1 VKKFRLTLQWKFFLC
16 IVLIIF
22 PTLGIIFAW
31 AGIQNKNQSDEQI
44 VNQARILARQIVLT
58 RQWITDCGGVF
69 VDPQS
74 QGAKDIACFFD
85 DKVQTS
91 HGEFQRFTPAMVTRK
106 LSQYSTRQDLYRFRL
121 ASLNPLNPENEPDGF
136 EKEAINLF
144 RTEKV
149 SETFRF
155 AQNNGNQYFQ
165 YMVPL
170 YLEKQCLEC
179 HNREGDSVNAVRG
192 GLSVFLN
199 VEETMSA
206 ARKNHLKLAVAGAGL
221 ICVTILTLF
230 VLMRRFIIKPLKSLE
245 DMTAEIGLG
254 NLDARVNIKTGDE
267 FEKLGHR
274 FNTMTQR
281 LSVGRDQM
289 QERIAQATKE
299 LSDANRELQTLDKL
313 KSDFLANMS
322 HELRTPLTVVRGGI
336 DYLNRTIKKEDNRNY
351 LAIIDKNLVRLIH
364 LVSDLFDY
372 TKIEAQKSEWS
383 FDQVNLSILIEEVV
397 EIISPLS
404 MDKEISISYK
414 NPGDILAEMDLE
426 RIEQVLVNLIENA
439 IKFSDRET
447 EILIGIEEGQTY
459 ATVSVRDQGIGIS
472 EENLSSIFQK
482 FSTVPSAGINKPEG
496 TGLGLAIC
504 KAIIEA
510 HDGKIWAESVK
521 GQSSTFYFSLLK
533 KRPQPHTPDAHAEKK

>member
-1 VKKFRLTLQWKFFLC
+1 MVKKFRVSLQWKFFLC

-22 PTLGIIFAW
+22 PTLGIIFIW
-31 AGIQNKNQSDEQI
+31 AGIQNKSQSDEQV

-58 RQWITDCGGVF
+58 RQWVTDCGGIF
-69 VDPQS
+69 VDVQS
-74 QGAKDIACFFD
+74 RGARDIACFFD
-85 DKVQTS
+85 DKLQTN

-121 ASLNPLNPENEPDGF
+121 ASLNPLNPANEPDGF
-136 EKEAINLF
+136 EREAINSF
-144 RTEKV
+144 QTRKKN
-149 SETFRF
+149 ETFRF
-155 AQNNGNQYFQ
+155 ARNSGKLYFQ
-165 YMVPL
+165 YVVPL
-170 YLEKQCLEC
+170 HLEKQCLEC
-179 HNREGDSVNAVRG
+179 HNRVGDSVNAIHG

-199 VEETMSA
+199 VDDMMSA
-206 ARKNHLKLAVAGAGL
+206 ARWNHIKLAVAGTGL
-221 ICVTILTLF
+221 ICLTIFTLF
-230 VLMRRFIIKPLKSLE
+230 VLMRRFVIKPLKSLE
-245 DMTAEIGLG
+245 EMADEISSG
-254 NLDARVNIKTGDE
+254 NLDARVHINTGDE
-267 FEKLGHR
+267 FDKLGHR
-274 FNTMTQR
+274 FNTMAQS
-281 LSVGRDQM
+281 LAAGRNQLHE
-289 QERIAQATKE
+289 QISLATKE

-351 LAIIDKNLVRLIH
+351 LEIIDKNLARLIH

-383 FDQVNLSILIEEVV
+383 FDQANLSVLIEEVV
-397 EIISPLS
+397 EIINPLS
-404 MDKEISISYK
+404 IDKEICIKYD
-414 NPGDILAEMDLE
+414 NPGEILVEMDLE

-439 IKFSDRET
+439 IKFSDRKT
-447 EILIGIEEGQTY
+447 EIIIAIEEDPTH
-459 ATVSVRDQGIGIS
+459 ATVSVKDQGVGIS
-472 EENLSSIFQK
+472 EDSLDSIFQK

-533 KRPQPHTPDAHAEKK
+533 KRPN

>member
-1 VKKFRLTLQWKFFLC
+1 MRKFHISLQWKFFLC
-16 IVLIIF
+16 IVLIIV

-31 AGIQNKNQSDEQI
+31 AGVQNKTQSDEQV
-44 VNQARILARQIVLT
+44 VNRARILARQIVLT
-58 RQWITDCGGVF
+58 RQWVTDCGGIF
-69 VDPQS
+69 VDLQS
-74 QGAKDIACFFD
+74 QGAKDIACSFD
-85 DKVQTS
+85 DRLQTS

-121 ASLNPLNPENEPDGF
+121 ASLNPLNPANKPDEF
-136 EKEAINLF
+136 EREAINLF
-144 RTEKV
+144 RTQKV
-149 SETFRF
+149 GESFRF
-155 AQNNGNQYFQ
+155 AEKSGRRFFQ

-179 HNREGDSVNAVRG
+179 HNREGDSVNSIRG
-192 GLSVFLN
+192 GLTVILN
-199 VEETMSA
+199 VDEVMTASQ
-206 ARKNHLKLAVAGAGL
+206 KNHLKLAVAGTGL
-221 ICVTILTLF
+221 IFMTIFTLF
-230 VLMRRFIIKPLKSLE
+230 VLMRKFVIKPLKNLE
-245 DMTAEIGLG
+245 EMTDEIGQG
-254 NLDARVNIKTGDE
+254 NLDARVNINTGDE

-274 FNTMTQR
+274 FNTMAQSWTI
-281 LSVGRDQM
+281 GRDHL

-299 LSDANRELQTLDKL
+299 LSDANCELQTLDKM

-351 LAIIDKNLVRLIH
+351 LKIIDKNLARLIH

-383 FDQVNLSILIEEVV
+383 FDQANLSILIEEVI

-404 MDKEISISYK
+404 TDKDISINYD
-414 NPGDILAEMDLE
+414 NPGDILVEMDLE

-439 IKFSDRET
+439 IKFSEPGKKIDIRLEDNPSYV
-447 EILIGIEEGQTY
+447 I
-459 ATVSVRDQGIGIS
+459 VSVKDQGIGIS
-472 EENLSSIFQK
+472 EENLKTIFRK
-482 FSTVPSAGINKPEG
+482 FSTVPSGGITKPEG

-510 HDGKIWAESVK
+510 HDGRIWAES
-521 GQSSTFYFSLLK
+521 S
-533 KRPQPHTPDAHAEKK
+533 

>member
-1 VKKFRLTLQWKFFLC
+1 VKKFRISLQWKFFLC
-16 IVLIIF
+16 IVLIIL
-22 PTLGIIFAW
+22 PTLGIIFTW
-31 AGIQNKNQSDEQI
+31 AGIQSKSQSDEQV

-58 RQWITDCGGVF
+58 RQWVTDSGGVL
-69 VDPQS
+69 VDLQS
-74 QGAKDIACFFD
+74 KGARDIACFFD

-121 ASLNPLNPENEPDGF
+121 ASLNPLNPENEPDEF
-136 EKEAINLF
+136 ERETINLF
-144 RTEKV
+144 RAQKTN
-149 SETFRF
+149 ETFRF
-155 AQNNGNQYFQ
+155 AKKGGRQYFQ

-199 VEETMSA
+199 VDDMRSA
-206 ARKNHLKLAVAGAGL
+206 ARKNHIKLALAGTGL
-221 ICVTILTLF
+221 IFLTVFTLF
-230 VLMRRFIIKPLKSLE
+230 FLTRRFIIKPLKNLE
-245 DMTAEIGLG
+245 DMTDEIGKG
-254 NLDARVNIKTGDE
+254 NLDARVDIKTGDE

-274 FNTMTQR
+274 FNTMAQR
-281 LSVGRDQM
+281 LSIGRDQL
-289 QERIAQATKE
+289 QDRIAQATKN

-322 HELRTPLTVVRGGI
+322 HELRTPLTVVRGGV

-351 LAIIDKNLVRLIH
+351 LEIIDKNLARLIN

-372 TKIEAQKSEWS
+372 TKIEARKSEWS
-383 FDQVNLSILIEEVV
+383 FDQANLSVLIEEVV
-397 EIISPLS
+397 EIISPLTIGKKIAIKY
-404 MDKEISISYK
+404 D
-414 NPGDILAEMDLE
+414 NPGDILVEMDLE

-439 IKFSDRET
+439 IKFSDPET
-447 EILIGIEEGQTY
+447 EIVIGIEEDPTHV
-459 ATVSVRDQGIGIS
+459 TVSVKDHGIGIA
-472 EENLSSIFQK
+472 EDNLDTIFQK

-504 KAIIEA
+504 KAIIQA
-510 HDGKIWAESVK
+510 HDGKIWAQSVE
-521 GQSSTFYFSLLK
+521 GESSTFYFSLLK
-533 KRPQPHTPDAHAEKK
+533 KRPQPPELASHPEVE